1 MDLAQLSTKQKSNEG
16 QFLHLKHPGTWEPL
30 YDGVNEKGEPDESR
44 PVGIYL
50 LGVDSDVVQK
60 ARHARINAQVSPK
73 KGKQKPADTEK
84 FSEQSEAEKNN
95 MLVDCTKGW
104 ENLSLDGSSEF
115 TAEKILQVY
124 SDPGWAWL
132 RAQAMAFVDDRAN
145 FI

>member
-1 MDLAQLSTKQKSNEG
+1 MDLSQLSTKQKSNEG

-30 YDGVNEKGEPDESR
+30 FDGGDESK

-73 KGKQKPADTEK
+73 KAKKPSDNEK
-84 FSEQSEAEKNN
+84 FSEQSEAEKNQ

-124 SDPGWAWL
+124 SDPGWSWL